1 MKELKEANLFT
12 KDDIN
17 NHYLF
22 YGTCRS
28 MGSKQRFEFLF
39 NWCPEGLK
47 QISGSWRNLDNG
59 ADIATV
65 VADEKDWEAAAIVS
79 NATNENSHSWSTK
92 RAYSFSFALNS
103 SGLGASSFFVAI
115 CWLFPS
121 HVHVRRRDSYSRV
134 FEPMKI
140 RCAWIECM
148 NESRVVARPSCSL
161 MICI

>member
-28 MGSKQRFEFLF
+28 MGSKQRFEFF
-39 NWCPEGLK
+39 CNWCPEGLK

-65 VADEKDWEAAAIVS
+65 VADEKD
-79 NATNENSHSWSTK
+79 
-92 RAYSFSFALNS
+92 
-103 SGLGASSFFVAI
+103 
-115 CWLFPS
+115 
-121 HVHVRRRDSYSRV
+121 
-134 FEPMKI
+134 
-140 RCAWIECM
+140 
-148 NESRVVARPSCSL
+148 
-161 MICI
+161 